1 MHSFHFHTSGVEHCH
16 LKVKVETAS
25 VTIEVT
31 VPATI
36 VQTLTEESVMDT
48 AEIMITSETSGCDLP
63 PLIDFSTKGD
73 D

>member
-1 MHSFHFHTSGVEHCH
+1 M
-16 LKVKVETAS
+16 ETAS